1 MIKYTDIL
9 TSINSVL
16 DEHFPSIEIQSN
28 DVSEG
33 FNRPSFFVKF
43 SNITKSSSL
52 EHFNRSMTVRIYY
65 FPSDINNNSLE
76 LLETQEILEGAF
88 DLKLT
93 VLDRFL
99 NIEDMDIDTVD
110 GVLHC
115 YFDINYS
122 DTKDIQVESE
132 LMETLEL
139 KRG

>member
-9 TSINSVL
+9 TSVNTVL
-16 DEHFPSIEIQSN
+16 DNHFPTIEIQSN

-43 SNITKSSSL
+43 DNISKSSSL

-76 LLETQEILEGAF
+76 LLETQEILESAF
-88 DLKLT
+88 DLKLE

-99 NIEDMDIDTVD
+99 NIEDVNIDTVD

-115 YFDINYS
+115 YFDIQYS
-122 DTKDIQVESE
+122 DTKDIQDDSE
-132 LMETLEL
+132 LMNSLEL